1 MIDLNSF
8 PIFTENK
15 ATLKEISKD
24 DSDYKNIRYMTELLK
39 EAVSF
44 DLVKR
49 HYVNGLGLSEEVAAS
64 VDAVV
69 QIGETVVF
77 IEFKNGKVNN
87 RNVKDKIRDS
97 LLIFN
102 DITGK
107 NIAYTREKVEL
118 VVVYN
123 CEKNPLPNQ
132 LKKGKTQESPSR
144 TAISDYFTAKG
155 QKELILFDLERYENL
170 YFGRVHTYSPERF
183 EAYLNGELN
192 RELH

>member
-1 MIDLNSF
+1 MQF
-8 PIFTENK
+8 
-15 ATLKEISKD
+15 
-24 DSDYKNIRYMTELLK
+24 
-39 EAVSF
+39 
-44 DLVKR
+44 
-49 HYVNGLGLSEEVAAS
+49 
-64 VDAVV
+64 
-69 QIGETVVF
+69 
-77 IEFKNGKVNN
+77 
-87 RNVKDKIRDS
+87 KIRDS

-192 RELH
+192 RELHYVPYFIFYISVVDFSVFKFYKNYRLPYLNNIEAIYSKLARPLQELENERGRL